1 MGQKALG
8 LVALG
13 VVLGVALALAGCARD
28 RNAWFAPG
36 PKEGPLFPRAKVDEF
51 VKRHNDQIS
60 KSIGACFEQHA
71 DDGIQILALSGGG
84 QWGAYGASFLKAWK
98 EHDRPRFDIVTGVS
112 TGALQATMAFL
123 GEAGDD
129 EALIKA
135 YEINGPGDV
144 HRLHFPLMPWS
155 DSIYTSTPLRGRVDR
170 MVTDSVIRRVAEQHR
185 TEHRR
190 LFVGSVNTDLGAFWI
205 WDLGALAAE
214 AAPTA
219 DGPVDQT
226 KRQRYIDCIMASAA
240 IPVAFPPVYIDKF
253 QHVDGGT
260 MRNVFIE
267 TVRLEAKKQS
277 SRLNAAQEKLKA
289 SNSPRRQQTPIEV
302 YLLLNGKVEERGKF
316 TRTSF
321 ISIGIRSLMLLM
333 NERMV
338 GNVYRAFEEAR
349 SSEGLLSFYIHSI
362 PKTACENPCKETYES
377 DIDLEH
383 GFNKEA
389 MACLAGEGARAF
401 RSGPPWFRTIEEWEG
416 RSARPI
422 NTNQQEERS
431 QIELQQTK

>member
-1 MGQKALG
+1 
-8 LVALG
+8 
-13 VVLGVALALAGCARD
+13 
-28 RNAWFAPG
+28 
-36 PKEGPLFPRAKVDEF
+36 
-51 VKRHNDQIS
+51 
-60 KSIGACFEQHA
+60 
-71 DDGIQILALSGGG
+71 
-84 QWGAYGASFLKAWK
+84 
-98 EHDRPRFDIVTGVS
+98 VTGVS

-123 GEAGDD
+123 GEDCDD

-135 YEINGPGDV
+135 YQINGPGDV

-155 DSIYTSTPLRGRVDR
+155 DSIYTSAPLRGRVES
-170 MVTDSVIRRVAEQHR
+170 MVTDGVIRRVAEQHR
-185 TEHRR
+185 THHRR

-214 AAPTA
+214 AAHSA
-219 DGPVDQT
+219 EVPVDQV

-267 TVRLEAKKQS
+267 TVRLEAKKQAD
-277 SRLNAAQEKLKA
+277 RLNAAQAKLKA
-289 SNSPRRQQTPIEV
+289 TNAPQQQQTPIEV

-362 PKTACENPCKETYES
+362 PKTACEDSKDETHKS

-383 GFNKEA
+383 GFNEEA
-389 MACLAGEGARAF
+389 MACLACCGLHAF
-401 RSGPPWFRTIEEWEG
+401 DDGPPWFRTIEAWEQ

-422 NTNQQEERS
+422 NTNQQEERQ
-431 QIELQQTK
+431 QIQRQQAK

>member
-1 MGQKALG
+1 MGHKVLG

-13 VVLGVALALAGCARD
+13 VVFTLAGCARE
-28 RNAWFAPG
+28 RNASFVPG
-36 PKEGPLFPRAKVDEF
+36 PKEGPLFPRDKVDHY
-51 VKRHNDQIS
+51 VKEHNDEIS
-60 KSIGACFEQHA
+60 RSIGECFEKHA

-98 EHDRPRFDIVTGVS
+98 DHGRPRFDIVTGVS

-123 GEAGDD
+123 GEACDD

-155 DSIYTSTPLRGRVDR
+155 DSIYTSAPLRGRVDS
-170 MVTDSVIRRVAEQHR
+170 MVSDSVIRRVAEQHR
-185 TEHRR
+185 TQHRR

-214 AAPTA
+214 AAPTTE
-219 DGPVDQT
+219 GPVDQL
-226 KRQRYIDCIMASAA
+226 KRQRYIDCVMASAA
-240 IPVAFPPVYIDKF
+240 IPVAFPPVYIDQF

-267 TVRLEAKKQS
+267 TVRLEAKKKAG
-277 SRLNAAQEKLKA
+277 RLNAAQAKLKA
-289 SNSPRRQQTPIEV
+289 SNSPRQQQTPIEV

-316 TRTSF
+316 TQTSF

-362 PKTACENPCKETYES
+362 PKTACEDPKDETHKS

-389 MACLAGEGARAF
+389 MACLASWGRKAF
-401 RSGPPWFRTIEEWEG
+401 DADSPWFRTIEAWEE

-431 QIELQQTK
+431 QIERQESK

>member
-1 MGQKALG
+1 
-8 LVALG
+8 
-13 VVLGVALALAGCARD
+13 
-28 RNAWFAPG
+28 
-36 PKEGPLFPRAKVDEF
+36 
-51 VKRHNDQIS
+51 
-60 KSIGACFEQHA
+60 
-71 DDGIQILALSGGG
+71 
-84 QWGAYGASFLKAWK
+84 
-98 EHDRPRFDIVTGVS
+98 
-112 TGALQATMAFL
+112 
-123 GEAGDD
+123 
-129 EALIKA
+129 
-135 YEINGPGDV
+135 
-144 HRLHFPLMPWS
+144 
-155 DSIYTSTPLRGRVDR
+155 
-170 MVTDSVIRRVAEQHR
+170 MVTDGVIRRVAEQHR
-185 TEHRR
+185 THHRR

-214 AAPTA
+214 AAHSA
-219 DGPVDQT
+219 EVPVDQV

-267 TVRLEAKKQS
+267 TVRLEAKKQAD
-277 SRLNAAQEKLKA
+277 RLNAAQAKLKA
-289 SNSPRRQQTPIEV
+289 TNAPQQQQTPIEV

-362 PKTACENPCKETYES
+362 PKTACEDSKDETHKS

-383 GFNKEA
+383 GFNEEA
-389 MACLAGEGARAF
+389 MACLACCGLHAF
-401 RSGPPWFRTIEEWEG
+401 DDGPPWFRTIEAWEQ

-422 NTNQQEERS
+422 NTNQQEERQ
-431 QIELQQTK
+431 QIQRQLAK

>member
-1 MGQKALG
+1 MGHKALG
-8 LVALG
+8 LAALG
-13 VVLGVALALAGCARD
+13 VVLALTGCARD
-28 RNAWFAPG
+28 RNAGFVPG
-36 PKEGPLFPRAKVDEF
+36 PEQGPLFPRDKVDQY
-51 VKRHNDQIS
+51 VKAHNDKIS
-60 KSIGACFEQHA
+60 ESIGACFEKHA
-71 DDGIQILALSGGG
+71 DEGIQILALSGGG

-98 EHDRPRFDIVTGVS
+98 DHDRPRFDIVTGVS

-123 GEAGDD
+123 GEACDD

-135 YEINGPGDV
+135 YEIEGPGDV

-155 DSIYTSTPLRGRVDR
+155 DSIYTSAPLRGRVEKL
-170 MVTDSVIRRVAEQHR
+170 VTDCVIRRVAEQHR
-185 TEHRR
+185 SQHRR

-219 DGPVDQT
+219 DGPVDQV

-240 IPVAFPPVYIDKF
+240 IPVAFPPVYIDQF

-267 TVRLEAKKQS
+267 TVRLEALKKS
-277 SRLNAAQEKLKA
+277 RRLNAAQAKLKA
-289 SNSPRRQQTPIEV
+289 TNSPKQQKTPIEV

-321 ISIGIRSLMLLM
+321 MSIGIRSLMLLM

-362 PKTACENPCKETYES
+362 PKTACEDPKDETHES

-383 GFNKEA
+383 GFNKDA
-389 MACLAGEGARAF
+389 MACLACWGRKAF
-401 RSGPPWFRTIEEWEG
+401 DGGSPWFRTIEAWED
-416 RSARPI
+416 RSSRPI
-422 NTNQQEERS
+422 NTNQEVERS
-431 QIELQQTK
+431 QIQRQPAK